1 MVGIKKLLNHK
12 IGILM
17 AEPEV
22 VISRQGNSAVMYPN
36 KSITVVAMDVYILA
50 MDSTL
55 ISVFACE
62 VAFHFNV
69 CIESYIFLKMAC
81 GE

>member
-1 MVGIKKLLNHK
+1 MYRLIS
-12 IGILM
+12 I
-17 AEPEV
+17 
-22 VISRQGNSAVMYPN
+22 VIDYRFHRLDTPGVMYPN

-69 CIESYIFLKMAC
+69 CIESYIVLKVAC

>member
-1 MVGIKKLLNHK
+1 
-12 IGILM
+12 M

-22 VISRQGNSAVMYPN
+22 VISRQSNSAVMYPN

-69 CIESYIFLKMAC
+69 CIESCIILKMAC

>member
-1 MVGIKKLLNHK
+1 
-12 IGILM
+12 M

-22 VISRQGNSAVMYPN
+22 VISRQSNCVVMYPN
-36 KSITVVAMDVYILA
+36 KSITVVVMDIYILA

-55 ISVFACE
+55 ISVFACK

-69 CIESYIFLKMAC
+69 CIESYIFLKMAY